1 MVSALSSAVL
11 VDECGLLL
19 LFDVKLDLLK
29 CTVSRIRLTT
39 ENR

>member
-19 LFDVKLDLLK
+19 LFDVKLDSSN
-29 CTVSRIRLTT
+29 VQ
-39 ENR
+39 